1 MDRGEILEFL
11 VRAEELVA
19 QSDKL
24 LGMRQQLA
32 EILYRCDLD
41 TAAASELMSG
51 VEQTLSELVVHR
63 SHLVEELAR
72 LDFADWL
79 DAVSADTLEDDA
91 LARRAG

>member
-41 TAAASELMSG
+41 TTAASELMSG
-51 VEQTLSELVVHR
+51 VEQTLSQLLAHR
-63 SHLVEELAR
+63 NHLVEELAR
-72 LDFADWL
+72 RDFADWL
-79 DAVSADTLEDDA
+79 DSVSADASEDDA
-91 LARRAG
+91 LARMAS